1 MDWAK
6 RNAQSILGDVVQP
19 FHPLSVRSIQSLLVD
34 ALRTAAAMPSG
45 QAISIED
52 WEAMASRLLSPMDDH
67 IDPEYIEG
75 LHSRITGALIASQ
88 GRPAEVI
95 ERKSVLA
102 K

>member
-1 MDWAK
+1 
-6 RNAQSILGDVVQP
+6 
-19 FHPLSVRSIQSLLVD
+19 
-34 ALRTAAAMPSG
+34 MPSG